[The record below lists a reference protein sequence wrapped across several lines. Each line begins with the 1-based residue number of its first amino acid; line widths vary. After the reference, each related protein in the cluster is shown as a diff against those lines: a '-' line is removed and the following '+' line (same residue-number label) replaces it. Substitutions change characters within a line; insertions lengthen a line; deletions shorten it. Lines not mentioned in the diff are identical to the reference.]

1 MRYLIAT
8 DLEGIHGI
16 LGESD
21 KTLSDCESEYKKAT
35 ENAALEINTAARALF
50 EEGAELVALWDNH
63 GRGNN
68 LDYSKLD
75 PRIVVADWRKYS
87 TRMGFAKDFSFDAI
101 LYLGYHAREGSF
113 NGVLAHTYSSKSV
126 QYVKI
131 DGKPVGELEI
141 DSIIAGTYNIAPI
154 FAASD
159 EVGIAQFNALAPDA
173 VSVVTKYGKGRNTA
187 TLRAQGEVLADIY
200 EGVKKA
206 VKSGVKPVPYSF
218 PADLEI
224 RYTRS
229 ERAALKYE
237 KYFGEE
243 SLELKY
249 GEDSHILHA
258 RINHILDVISLI

>member
-1 MRYLIAT
+1 MRYLIAA

-16 LGESD
+16 LGEAN
-21 KTLSDCESEYKKAT
+21 KTLNDCEAEYKKAN
-35 ENAALEINTAARALF
+35 ENATLEINTAARALF

-63 GRGNN
+63 GSGNN
-68 LDYSKLD
+68 LDYSKID
-75 PRIVVADWRKYS
+75 KKIVVADWRKYS
-87 TRMGFAKDFSFDAI
+87 TRMGFAKDFGFDAI

-126 QYVKI
+126 QYVKV
-131 DGKPVGELEI
+131 DRKPVGELEI

-159 EVGIAQFNALAPDA
+159 DVGITQFNALVPDA
-173 VSVVTKYGKGRNTA
+173 VSVVTKYGKGRNSA
-187 TLRAQGEVLADIY
+187 ILREQSEVLADIY

-206 VKSGVKPVPYSF
+206 VKSAVKPIACNF

-237 KYFGEE
+237 KYSAEE
-243 SLELKY
+243 RFDLKY

-258 RINHILDVISLI
+258 RIDHILDVISFI